1 MKGSVRKRGNRWYYF
16 FDAAPINGKR
26 QVIERAGGDT
36 KAEALD
42 ALRKALNEYD
52 KSGSIV
58 EESNL
63 SVHDYFEYWFEDY
76 VMRNLKYNTQENY
89 RNILDKHIYPYIG
102 GYRLRGIQPSTVQK
116 VIDKNFEK
124 GLSKKTLSIIK
135 TVLNGGFRRAVFPY
149 QYVKQDPTRF
159 ITMPKYDER
168 NKSTKEDLKI
178 LKVAD
183 FKRMK
188 DIVGQASPFYIPM
201 MIAFY
206 TGLRRGE
213 VSGLRW
219 SDIDYD
225 EQTLTVERIIIMKKK
240 EVTVGTPKTQSS
252 YRTIGIGNELIS
264 ALRTHRKRQL
274 ENKLF
279 YGQHYIDSEYIC
291 TKENGSLVTPNSI
304 KWHAEKTKKEMG
316 IDFNFHSFRHT
327 HASLLLESGAKIKAI
342 QERLGHSKIAT
353 TMDTYSHLTKK
364 TKKETVDLFENL
376 MK

>member
-1 MKGSVRKRGNRWYYF
+1 MKGSVRKRGTRWYYF
-16 FDAAPINGKR
+16 FDAAPIDGKR
-26 QVIERAGGDT
+26 RVIERAGGRT
-36 KAEALD
+36 KAEALE

-58 EESNL
+58 DESNL

-89 RNILDKHIYPYIG
+89 RNILKKHIYPYIG
-102 GYRLRGIQPSTVQK
+102 GYRLRSIQPSAVQK
-116 VIDKNFEK
+116 VIDSNFEK

-135 TVLNGGFRRAVFPY
+135 TVLNGAFRRAVFPY

-168 NKSTKEDLKI
+168 SQTTKEDLKI
-178 LKVAD
+178 IKVSD
-183 FKRMK
+183 FKKMK
-188 DIVGQASPFYIPM
+188 DVVGQSSPFYIPM

-213 VSGLRW
+213 VCGLRW
-219 SDIDYD
+219 SDFDYE
-225 EQTLTVERIIIMKKK
+225 EQSLTVERIIIMKKK
-240 EVTVGTPKTQSS
+240 EVEVGTPKTQSS
-252 YRTIGIGNELIS
+252 YRTIGIGDEL
-264 ALRTHRKRQL
+264 ATVLRQHRKRQL

-279 YGQHYIDSEYIC
+279 YGQHYTDSEYIC
-291 TKENGSLVTPNSI
+291 TKENGHLVTPNSI

-342 QERLGHSKIAT
+342 QERLGHSRIST
-353 TMDTYSHLTKK
+353 TMDTYSHITKK
-364 TKKETVDLFENL
+364 TRKETVDLFENL